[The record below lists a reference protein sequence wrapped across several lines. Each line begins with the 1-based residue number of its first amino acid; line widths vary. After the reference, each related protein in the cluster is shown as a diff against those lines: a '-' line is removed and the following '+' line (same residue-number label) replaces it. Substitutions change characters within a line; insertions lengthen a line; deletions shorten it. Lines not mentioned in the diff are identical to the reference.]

1 MSSQEKIDYQEIA
14 TQCDAVCGLAEKQL
28 AEMDGMLQKLKNSS
42 SSLLSE
48 QTTLLEMRIE
58 EKRNGLQVGIDAVRE
73 KAKLDAKKGT
83 VTVSNHSKEYLHRDD
98 AINAAETLKH
108 QVDKLASSKLVEFQG
123 LLETLL
129 KADIEDSYRRLCEKG
144 NGVVTVS
151 ASVQSLLDGIT
162 DATLKQF
169 TYLAYLQ
176 DPTLSGDE
184 LLAAGRRLSEETYE
198 SRYER
203 EVEKIRAEL
212 QAAKVEKEEIEKIT
226 AKKDDSKRESLVAMR
241 EAASKEIVDEK
252 VRRQALKVITQ
263 AIRARGF
270 IVDKNNIKIKKETN
284 EVVMVALKASGEKA
298 EFRIF
303 LDGKF
308 IYHFHGYEGQACQ
321 KDIEPFMQ
329 DLEEVYGIHVIKQ
342 TEIWSNP
349 DKISTMKYQAIN
361 TNKNRR

>member
-1 MSSQEKIDYQEIA
+1 M
-14 TQCDAVCGLAEKQL
+14 
-28 AEMDGMLQKLKNSS
+28 
-42 SSLLSE
+42 
-48 QTTLLEMRIE
+48 
-58 EKRNGLQVGIDAVRE
+58 
-73 KAKLDAKKGT
+73 
-83 VTVSNHSKEYLHRDD
+83 
-98 AINAAETLKH
+98 
-108 QVDKLASSKLVEFQG
+108 
-123 LLETLL
+123 ETLL
-129 KADIEDSYRRLCEKG
+129 KENIEDSYRRLCEKS
-144 NGVVTVS
+144 NGVVTVT
-151 ASVQSLLDGIT
+151 ASIQNLLDGIT
-162 DATLKQF
+162 DAMLKQF

-176 DPTLSGDE
+176 DPTLSGDD

-203 EVEKIRAEL
+203 EVEKIRTEL

-226 AKKDDSKRESLVAMR
+226 AKKDDSKRESLAAMR

-252 VRRQALKVITQ
+252 VRQQALKVIRD

-329 DLEEVYGIHVIKQ
+329 DLEEVYGIHVVKQ

-349 DKISTMKYQAIN
+349 DKISTMKYQVVN